1 MINSINPGTGEIL
14 SEVAPETTRAEVDA
28 ITRGTAAATHELA
41 RLGRTGRAELL
52 RRLAQALDDNN
63 AVLVD
68 TADAETALGTSRLS
82 GELTRTCYQLDLF
95 AEVLEDG
102 AYLEATIDHA
112 GDTPMG
118 PRPDLRRLL
127 VPLGPVAVFGASNF
141 PFAFSVPGGDT
152 ASALAAGCPVVA
164 KVHGAHPATSVLVH
178 QVLSEAAVAFGV
190 AAPILS
196 LVFGQEAG
204 LQVVQDSQIRAVG
217 FTGSLS
223 AGRLLFD
230 IACARPSPV
239 PFYGE
244 LGALN
249 TFAVCRYAAAERGS
263 DIGAGLAA
271 SVTLGVGQ
279 FCTKPGMA
287 FVPRTPGGDALVE
300 ALVQAVAA
308 VPAGV
313 MLSERTSVG
322 YEHASAT
329 LQSLAGVTVLA
340 RAGGR
345 PGRGSWGSPLVLEA
359 RADSL
364 ADELLDECFGPS
376 VVVVRYDSDDE
387 LVGLL
392 ERSTGAL
399 TATIHADDLDREIAG
414 RTFEVV
420 QQKVGRIVWNG
431 FPTGVAVSWAMH
443 HGGPYPA
450 TTNALHAS
458 VGTSAIR
465 RWLRPISLQNVPSYL
480 LPEELCDE
488 PADLAALSRR
498 VDGRVRS

>member
-1 MINSINPGTGEIL
+1 MINSVNPETGEL
-14 SEVAPETTRAEVDA
+14 LGEVAPETTGAEVA
-28 ITRGTAAATHELA
+28 ALTRCAAAATSELA
-41 RLGRTGRAELL
+41 RLGRAGRAALL
-52 RRLAQALDDNN
+52 RRLARALDDNR
-63 AVLVD
+63 AELVRI
-68 TADAETALGTSRLS
+68 ADAETALGTSRLG

-95 AEVLEDG
+95 AEVLDDG

-118 PRPDLRRLL
+118 SRPDLRRLL

-152 ASALAAGCPVVA
+152 ASALAAGCAVVA

-178 QVLSEAAVAFGV
+178 QVLNDAAAAFGV

-196 LVFGQEAG
+196 LVFGQQAG
-204 LQVVQDSQIRAVG
+204 LQLVQDPRIQAVG

-223 AGRLLFD
+223 VGRLLFD
-230 IACARPSPV
+230 TAVSRPSPI

-249 TFAVCRYAAAERGS
+249 TFAVCRHAAAEHGS

-287 FVPRTPGGDALVE
+287 FVPRTPGGDALVD
-300 ALVQAVAA
+300 ALSRAIALA
-308 VPAGV
+308 PAGV
-313 MLSERTSVG
+313 MLGERTSVG
-322 YEHASAT
+322 YERTSAT
-329 LQSLAGVTVLA
+329 LESLAGVIVLA
-340 RAGGR
+340 RAGGHS
-345 PGRGSWGSPLVLEA
+345 GRGWWGSPLVLEA
-359 RADSL
+359 QADAL

-376 VVVVRYDSDDE
+376 IVVVRYDSDDE

-392 ERSTGAL
+392 DRSTAAL
-399 TATIHADDLDREIAG
+399 TATIHADDVDRDIAG
-414 RTFEVV
+414 RVFDVV
-420 QQKVGRIVWNG
+420 QQRVGRIVWNG

-450 TTNALHAS
+450 TTNALHTS

-480 LPEELCDE
+480 LPEEVRDDVA
-488 PADLAALSRR
+488 PSAAVPRR
-498 VDGRVRS
+498 VDGRPCN